1 VEAGTVTITASQSGG
16 TDPSNSSITYSA
28 AAPVSHTFTINAIG
42 DPLTVKLDNIGTKGT
57 GETFTPRTTVLDGT
71 TGKVLNGT
79 SGLTITYTITS
90 GTHASVTG
98 GGKTVTTASSGSGD
112 VTLKATA
119 SLSGYATTSSS
130 QTFTVDGSNA
140 GQTITFNYGKG
151 LRAKMPLSRK
161 PIPLGPLATT
171 TATANGS
178 ALAVSFGFKNSNG
191 VFTKTLANNL
201 AKIDSNGNLLF
212 AQGLTT
218 NPFGDND
225 SITIEVW
232 AYRNEGNGYWAASV
246 TREVEI
252 MAPSKSAYF
261 EARKSD
267 DRYADVMT
275 KAKARMPA
283 GLANSKAEALF
294 NSDNYD
300 SDGDGISN
308 ALERAF
314 GGDSLSNDSR
324 NTLPRPIKS
333 KPALLSDHEFITF
346 MKYQDAFNTEGI
358 EYIVET
364 SYDLRTWDA
373 SGAIEHSSQNLEGG
387 MQQVVWRSNQGRD
400 DGHDKIFIRVRV
412 KTK

>member
-1 VEAGTVTITASQSGG
+1 VA
-16 TDPSNSSITYSA
+16 
-28 AAPVSHTFTINAIG
+28 HTFTINAIG
-42 DPLTVKLDNIGTKGT
+42 KPLTVNLDNIGTKGT
-57 GETFTPRTTVLDGT
+57 SETFTPRTTVLDGT
-71 TGKVLNGT
+71 TGKLLNGT

-112 VTLKATA
+112 VTLKASA

-140 GQTITFNYGKG
+140 GQTITFDYGKG

-178 ALAVSFGFKNSNG
+178 ALSLSFDFDNSNG
-191 VFTKTLANNL
+191 SGNPNNI
-201 AKIDSNGNLLF
+201 AKIDANGNLLF
-212 AQGLTT
+212 AQGLTA
-218 NPFGDND
+218 NPFGDEK
-225 SITIEVW
+225 SIIIKIK
-232 AYRNEGNGYWAASV
+232 AYRDTGNGYWAASV

-267 DRYADVMT
+267 DRYADVLA
-275 KAKARMPA
+275 KAKGRMPA
-283 GLANSKAEALF
+283 GLANAKAEALF

-300 SDGDGISN
+300 SDGDGVSN

-333 KPALLSDHEFITF
+333 KPAAYNDHEFITF

-373 SGAIEHSSQNLEGG
+373 SGATEHSSQNLEGG
-387 MQQVVWRSNQGRD
+387 MQQVVYRSNQGRS